1 MSKLILDNIAVNE
14 NHEYIHDEYGAIK
27 SVTTRL
33 RGGISGGDIPTT
45 SASYGN
51 EVHSGVSGIL
61 TKINNKQVLAGFAG
75 LPPAGRQQILADDML
90 PNAEDNLDVSAILE
104 YIDKQHGQLNI
115 SMVRYVEQAFIYDD
129 GEVVYAGKPD
139 CIIDNTVYDYKITV
153 NADKITDNHIYM
165 EQISAYATAFGCSKA
180 VILAVN
186 DGEVVR
192 AIELDKDKIK
202 AKYSAFKSRILQQ
215 DGVVLEKDKHLHHL
229 CEEYE
234 ASQLRIK
241 ELEKQAK
248 VFKEQIF
255 KELDA
260 LHPEGFNGYKIAN
273 CSITSSESAR
283 KTLKKAYHDAFL
295 DKHPNWFDVK
305 LVTTKS
311 IRIIK

>member
-1 MSKLILDNIAVNE
+1 MSKLILDNITVNE
-14 NHEYIHDEYGAIK
+14 NHEYIHNEYGVVK

-33 RGGISGGDIPTT
+33 RGGISGGDIPTA

-90 PNAEDNLDVSAILE
+90 PNAEDNKDVSAILE
-104 YIDKQHGQLNI
+104 YIDQKHGQLNI

-129 GEVVYAGKPD
+129 CEVVYAGKPD
-139 CIIDNTVYDYKITV
+139 CIIDNIVYDYKITV
-153 NADKITDNHIYM
+153 NADKITDNHIYL

-192 AIELDKDKIK
+192 AIELDQDKIK
-202 AKYSAFKSRILQQ
+202 AKYNAFKSRILQQ

-229 CEEYE
+229 SEEYE
-234 ASQLRIK
+234 ATQVRIK

-255 KELDA
+255 KELEV
-260 LHPEGFNGYKIAN
+260 LHPDGFSGYKIGN
-273 CSITSSESAR
+273 CSITCSERAST
-283 KTLKKAYHDAFL
+283 TLKKEYVEIIV
-295 DKHPNWFDVK
+295 KKYPNWCDVK
-305 LVTTKS
+305 YVTTKS
-311 IRIIK
+311 IRLIK